1 MLPIREEKYFLKELE
16 IHCIILNGITKNPL
30 SRADNG
36 TMEKRGED
44 MNELQTA
51 GKEALSFT
59 DGKLYFSFLDFL
71 NVKENSIATYKTG
84 VKRFLKYLVVNQI
97 TNPDRQNIIDFV
109 DYLGAEELK
118 PTTIHS
124 YLISVKIFFDWM
136 EQQGLYPNIA
146 KRVKAP
152 DIEKTFKHDYMTAE
166 QCKRLLAKVDTATE
180 TGKRDFALLAVL
192 LTTGIRTIEATRA
205 NTEDLTTRGAC
216 TVLYIQGKG
225 KDEKADFVK
234 IPEQTEDALRDYLGS
249 RKTPVKKGTP
259 LFTST
264 SNNNKGQRMTTRSIR
279 RIAKNRL
286 KEAGY
291 ISDKL
296 TAHSFR
302 HTAAVI
308 NLLNGGTLEET
319 ATLLRHASPETTR
332 IYSHMIER
340 DTNESERRIAAAIF

>member
-1 MLPIREEKYFLKELE
+1 
-16 IHCIILNGITKNPL
+16 
-30 SRADNG
+30 
-36 TMEKRGED
+36 
-44 MNELQTA
+44 MNELQTTA
-51 GKEALSFT
+51 KSEISFT
-59 DGKLYFSFLDFL
+59 DGTLYNSFLDFL
-71 NVKENSIATYKTG
+71 NVRPNSIATYKTG
-84 VKRFLKYLVVNQI
+84 VKQFLKYLYENQI

-109 DYLGAEELK
+109 DYLGEKGLK

-124 YLISVKIFFDWM
+124 YLISVKIFFAWM
-136 EQQGLYPNIA
+136 EQEGLYPDIA

-152 DIEKTFKHDYMTAE
+152 DIEKTFKHDYMTAA
-166 QCKRLLAKVDTATE
+166 QCKRLLSKVDTTGE
-180 TGKRDFALLAVL
+180 TGKRDYALIALL
-192 LTTGIRTIEATRA
+192 LTTGLRTIEAARA

-234 IPEQTEDALRDYLGS
+234 IPEPTENAIRDYLGS
-249 RKTPVKKGTP
+249 RTTPTKKGTP
-259 LFTST
+259 LFAST
-264 SNNNKGQRMTTRSIR
+264 SNNNKGQRMTTRSVR

-286 KEAGY
+286 IEAGY
-291 ISDKL
+291 NSDRL
-296 TAHSFR
+296 TAHSMR

-340 DTNESERRIAAAIF
+340 DNNESEARIAAAIF